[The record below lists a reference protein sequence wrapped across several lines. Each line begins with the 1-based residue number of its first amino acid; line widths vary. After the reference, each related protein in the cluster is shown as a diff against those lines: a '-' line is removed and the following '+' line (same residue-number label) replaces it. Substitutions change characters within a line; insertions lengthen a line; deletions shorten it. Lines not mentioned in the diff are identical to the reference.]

1 MKEIQDEFADD
12 PASQGRFLREAEVN
26 GRLEH
31 PSIVPVYGLGRHAD
45 GRPYYAMRFI
55 RGESLQEAIDAITVR
70 PLSPLRGRGVGGE
83 GVELPGPKPLTPD
96 PSPRSTGE
104 RGAERNLEFRQLL
117 TRFIAVC
124 NAVAYAHSRGV
135 LHRDIKPANVMLGKF
150 GETLLVDWGLAKVM
164 GQPESA
170 PREDEPAL
178 GPSGDGMGQTQQGA
192 VLGTPAFMAPEQA
205 AGQLDQVG
213 PASDIYS
220 LGATLYV
227 LLTGRAPFTD
237 PNIALLLAA
246 VQMGEYPRPSQV
258 KPGVAPALEA
268 ICRKAMAL
276 QPGDRYESA
285 AALAG
290 DVEHWLADEPVSA
303 WREPWGVRARCGWA
317 GIARCILLPEKAPGR
332 LHRCQIALRDQII
345 ALGALKQPTSESV
358 TVRHNSVDKAIGNSK
373 VQRKN
378 RARCA
383 GFGYVSSAAGHR
395 DGESSMKLFAL
406 SFVVLCVA
414 LFSTASSQEKK
425 PKPQKEDD
433 LPDGC
438 VPDSP
443 GERGQRLKRSK
454 DNALRRFRRRLPS
467 E

>member
-1 MKEIQDEFADD
+1 MSDSTPVHPIPEPDTQATLPPLDVDATLPPTLADGTPPADAAPVDGVRYRVLRSHARGGLGEVFVALDTEVGREVALKEIQDEFADD

-55 RGESLQEAIDAITVR
+55 RGETLDAAARRFHEADR
-70 PLSPLRGRGVGGE
+70 PGR
-83 GVELPGPKPLTPD
+83 D
-96 PSPRSTGE
+96 PGE
-104 RGAERNLEFRQLL
+104 RALAFRQLL
-117 TRFIAVC
+117 SRFIAVC

-164 GQPESA
+164 GQAESA
-170 PREDEPAL
+170 SRQDEPPL
-178 GPSGDGMGQTQQGA
+178 GPSRDGVEHTQQGA

-205 AGQLDQVG
+205 AGRLDQVG

-303 WREPWGVRARCGWA
+303 WREPWGVRLARWGRRHRAVVTAAVATVVVRAAAQHRGNGGKPGLTVCCKCLCSA
-317 GIARCILLPEKAPGR
+317 ELQNARMRTSGR
-332 LHRCQIALRDQII
+332 T
-345 ALGALKQPTSESV
+345 G
-358 TVRHNSVDKAIGNSK
+358 G
-373 VQRKN
+373 
-378 RARCA
+378 
-383 GFGYVSSAAGHR
+383 
-395 DGESSMKLFAL
+395 
-406 SFVVLCVA
+406 
-414 LFSTASSQEKK
+414 
-425 PKPQKEDD
+425 
-433 LPDGC
+433 
-438 VPDSP
+438 
-443 GERGQRLKRSK
+443 
-454 DNALRRFRRRLPS
+454 
-467 E
+467 